1 MPAWIKN
8 SLFGIMLLCC
18 MVIGV
23 RVYVEISSAPPAQ
36 DDSLAAG
43 AVSSDSIPDQLPQF
57 TLNDMWGEPRSID
70 EWAGQPLLL
79 NFWATWCAPCRREMP
94 LLQALHS
101 SQQELQVLG
110 IAIDRPDDV
119 QRWMTES
126 GFTYPTLVGEIEAMK
141 VSDQFGL
148 DGLGL
153 PFTVLVG
160 AGGEILTVFIGEIH
174 AEELEAMADISR
186 SLNAGQIDVPTARKQ
201 LAAL

>member
-1 MPAWIKN
+1 
-8 SLFGIMLLCC
+8 
-18 MVIGV
+18 
-23 RVYVEISSAPPAQ
+23 
-36 DDSLAAG
+36 
-43 AVSSDSIPDQLPQF
+43 
-57 TLNDMWGEPRSID
+57 
-70 EWAGQPLLL
+70 
-79 NFWATWCAPCRREMP
+79 
-94 LLQALHS
+94 
-101 SQQELQVLG
+101 
-110 IAIDRPDDV
+110 
-119 QRWMTES
+119 MTES